1 MTQMY
6 RLVKIIFLL
15 ALISLG
21 LSFYFIKQPPPKNDF
36 LSDLQQSPLQAPTD
50 KQEFSIEKNGI
61 TYNLKPMY
69 DYEFYGTI
77 VSFYNTSTWLDD
89 FYKRAGDFINIK
101 DICVIWGDNIN
112 SEVYKS

>member
-61 TYNLKPMY
+61 TYNKKQKTPQQDILKEQINVSNLDSY
-69 DYEFYGTI
+69 YRRN
-77 VSFYNTSTWLDD
+77 SFYIL
-89 FYKRAGDFINIK
+89 IK
-101 DICVIWGDNIN
+101 ITGENRF
-112 SEVYKS
+112 S